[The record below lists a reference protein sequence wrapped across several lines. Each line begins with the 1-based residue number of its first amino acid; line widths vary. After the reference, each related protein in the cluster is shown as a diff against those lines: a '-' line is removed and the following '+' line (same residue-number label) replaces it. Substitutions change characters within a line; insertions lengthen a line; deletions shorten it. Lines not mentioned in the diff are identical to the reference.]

1 MAISLGVS
9 AGKDTSTDDT
19 SSQYNTASDG
29 EGGNVEAMDTTGQQQ
44 DNTVIVEDSATI
56 FDSDSTFIPEQEV
69 EDTTQQDYFAGSLVD
84 IAAGNDSFSTLMSA
98 VQAAGLVETLSSDG
112 PLTVFAPTNEAF
124 ADLPAGTLARLLLPE
139 NIEQLT
145 DILTYHV
152 VGVDAP
158 SKSLSTGSV
167 NALNGDSLT
176 VVVSDS
182 GGIMVNNANVV
193 TPDIRASNGII
204 HVIDKVLLP
213 EDEQAVDE
221 VVEVSPSSPS
231 SDLAPDEE
239 PSVEVS
245 PSSPTSDVVDEEVPA
260 VEISPPSPSS
270 PTSNEEDG
278 WDDDGDDWGLWDDTT
293 HENQDSTWDG
303 WNDLIDE
310 GDCFS
315 DMLCC
320 FLFLG
325 C

>member
-1 MAISLGVS
+1 M
-9 AGKDTSTDDT
+9 
-19 SSQYNTASDG
+19 
-29 EGGNVEAMDTTGQQQ
+29 
-44 DNTVIVEDSATI
+44 
-56 FDSDSTFIPEQEV
+56 
-69 EDTTQQDYFAGSLVD
+69 
-84 IAAGNDSFSTLMSA
+84 
-98 VQAAGLVETLSSDG
+98 
-112 PLTVFAPTNEAF
+112 
-124 ADLPAGTLARLLLPE
+124 ARLLLPE

-167 NALNGDSLT
+167 NALNGGSLT

-231 SDLAPDEE
+231 SDLSPDEK
-239 PSVEVS
+239 PVEVS
-245 PSSPTSDVVDEEVPA
+245 PSSPTSDVEVPA

-270 PTSNEEDG
+270 PTSNEDDG

-293 HENQDSTWDG
+293 NENQDGTWDS